1 MFGHYIDLAK
11 DVILAS
17 RLAGILGGITTVFL
31 LYDRFSSMVSFYDSL
46 TARKFFDILILL
58 MLKKGCYSSDW
69 HYHISSIYCWTS
81 LMYSIPN
88 FDFWSDNK

>member
-31 LYDRFSSMVSFYDSL
+31 LYDRFSSMVSFYDCL
-46 TARKFFDILILL
+46 TARKFLI
-58 MLKKGCYSSDW
+58 YN
-69 HYHISSIYCWTS
+69 SIYVKKR
-81 LMYSIPN
+81 LL
-88 FDFWSDNK
+88 FF